1 MSIEEN
7 TIPKLKGQDKWY
19 IVQVIP
25 NHELK
30 VKDALENRDFN
41 ETDAGIKEV
50 LLPMTYHTTK
60 IGNVKRKPMF
70 PGYLY
75 VKVYMTDDSWYVI
88 RNTQYVTGIVGSSG
102 QRTKPTPV
110 PESQIT
116 KILETVQEEEARR
129 QNIQI
134 INPGKV
140 ITTVNFEKGDIV
152 IIKTGDF
159 AKKEGKVLDINLI
172 KQIVKLEVEFFGR
185 MTEVEV
191 KITEVIKK

>member
-1 MSIEEN
+1 MSTEEN
-7 TIPKLKGQDKWY
+7 IKEIKGKDKWY

-110 PESQIT
+110 PEEQIT
-116 KILETVQEEEARR
+116 KIIETVQEEEAKRE
-129 QNIQI
+129 NIQLAH
-134 INPGKV
+134 PESV
-140 ITTVNFEKGDIV
+140 ITVVNFEQGDIA

-159 AKKEGKVLDINLI
+159 NQKEGRVLDINLI
-172 KQIVKLEVEFFGR
+172 KQTVKLEVEFFGR

-191 KITEVIKK
+191 NIADVVKK